1 MNPINPVNIEADCA
15 EVYFTDGVCLGPM
28 IAMRSVG
35 DELAELITGTIDQLE
50 FQELLPASLGTA
62 GAVFVFRAVYA
73 CNHVSLNAPP
83 NLNGLGAQIGYLHRR
98 EYAPGGI
105 GVVIIDMR
113 IGRTDLPVV
122 ISQNVYDRM
131 RTERDREARELRA
144 QGSEEAKKIRA
155 RADREKTVLL
165 ADAKRTS
172 DILRGEGEGERNR
185 ILAAAFG
192 KDPDFFDFYKSMEQY
207 QKSLVGGTTMV
218 LSPDSDFFR
227 YFGQEHAK

>member
-1 MNPINPVNIEADCA
+1 
-15 EVYFTDGVCLGPM
+15 M

-98 EYAPGGI
+98 EYAPGGV

-113 IGRTDLPVV
+113 EEKVITYGGRGFPS
-122 ISQNVYDRM
+122 I
-131 RTERDREARELRA
+131 REPNLFQPTTVTFEELRSVAVSGNA
-144 QGSEEAKKIRA
+144 QAPLEPKDPAKAAKKAAPKKKGSRKKGA
-155 RADREKTVLL
+155 KKKGSGDDTVRVN
-165 ADAKRTS
+165 A
-172 DILRGEGEGERNR
+172 
-185 ILAAAFG
+185 
-192 KDPDFFDFYKSMEQY
+192 
-207 QKSLVGGTTMV
+207 
-218 LSPDSDFFR
+218 
-227 YFGQEHAK
+227 

>member
-98 EYAPGGI
+98 EYAPGGV

-113 IGRTDLPVV
+113 EEKVITYGGRGFPSISAPNLFQATSVTFEDLRSVATSGNAQAPL
-122 ISQNVYDRM
+122 DA
-131 RTERDREARELRA
+131 RDPAKAPKKTAARKKA
-144 QGSEEAKKIRA
+144 AKKKA
-155 RADREKTVLL
+155 AKKKGSGDDTVRVN
-165 ADAKRTS
+165 A
-172 DILRGEGEGERNR
+172 
-185 ILAAAFG
+185 
-192 KDPDFFDFYKSMEQY
+192 
-207 QKSLVGGTTMV
+207 
-218 LSPDSDFFR
+218 
-227 YFGQEHAK
+227 

>member
-1 MNPINPVNIEADCA
+1 MNPINPVNTETDCA

-98 EYAPGGI
+98 EYAPGGV

-113 IGRTDLPVV
+113 EEKVTTYGGRGFPS
-122 ISQNVYDRM
+122 ISAPNLFQATSV
-131 RTERDREARELRA
+131 TFEELRSVA
-144 QGSEEAKKIRA
+144 TTGNVQAPLQAKGSAAPAKKAAPRKKAA
-155 RADREKTVLL
+155 RKKAARKKGGGDDTVRVN
-165 ADAKRTS
+165 A
-172 DILRGEGEGERNR
+172 
-185 ILAAAFG
+185 
-192 KDPDFFDFYKSMEQY
+192 
-207 QKSLVGGTTMV
+207 
-218 LSPDSDFFR
+218 
-227 YFGQEHAK
+227 